1 MSEEPNGHGP
11 KVLAQITIQLIEIS
25 PGVTATSVQ
34 NTCVD
39 NIQTFGLLEMAREVI
54 HSELRKATAPRIQS
68 PTLLPRPIKR
78 LR

>member
-1 MSEEPNGHGP
+1 MTDGDNGHGQ
-11 KVLAQITIQLIEIS
+11 KVLAQITIRLVEIS
-25 PGVTATSVQ
+25 PGVTATSVE

-54 HSELRKATAPRIQS
+54 NSELRKATAPRIQS
-68 PTLLPRPIKR
+68 PTLLPRQIKG